1 MIRAFRIL
9 TYKNDVPCCASP
21 FVFTRKEADRRILA
35 ARTQGKEREKK
46 KRVGATFRMVEALQ
60 YFPEE
65 LFVKSFKTAKELK
78 YVLFLE
84 SKYKTKEVKEPIP
97 GVSEKWT
104 HKGRTMKEQISNW
117 LRKRA

>member
-65 LFVKSFKTAKELK
+65 LFVKSFKTAKE
-78 YVLFLE
+78 
-84 SKYKTKEVKEPIP
+84 KEVKEPIP